1 MLGRRLPRTV
11 RIGRGYKVMVRMLS
25 PKQMQRMAG
34 DTATKGLWV
43 ESFPVRS
50 RPQDG
55 VIGKIY
61 VRNDLEDV
69 DRWRIY
75 WHELLHCIHDVQEWD
90 T

>member
-11 RIGRGYKVMVRMLS
+11 RIGRGYKVLVRMLS
-25 PKQMQRMAG
+25 AKQMQRMAG
-34 DTATKGLWV
+34 DTATLGLWA
-43 ESFPVRS
+43 ETLPATK
-50 RPQDG
+50 RPKDG

-69 DRWRIY
+69 ERWRLY
-75 WHELLHCIHDVQEWD
+75 WHELLHCIHDISQWD

>member
-1 MLGRRLPRTV
+1 MLGRRLPHTV
-11 RIGRGYKVMVRMLS
+11 RIGRGYKVLVRMIS

-34 DTATKGLWV
+34 DTATLGLWDATL
-43 ESFPVRS
+43 PTRG
-50 RPQDG
+50 RPHNG

-61 VRNDLEDV
+61 VRNDLEDK